1 MRKLVY
7 KDGTPMREYTSE
19 IIEEL
24 MSKQQTAVEWLI
36 EQMICQMGIR
46 IENTTIGCELFD
58 QAKEM
63 EKEQHS
69 DTWTDA
75 QIFKEDD
82 NFIGKSKTFD
92 QYFNETY
99 GEK

>member
-1 MRKLVY
+1 
-7 KDGTPMREYTSE
+7 MREYTSK

-24 MSKQQTAVEWLI
+24 MNEIKQQTAVDFLTDCY
-36 EQMICQMGIR
+36 QRQGR
-46 IENTTIGCELFD
+46 ILPAQFE